1 MDATVRPRDRTV
13 KISPL
18 ATSLRTLENCRFAAA
33 AEIVFM
39 TSKVGFITTFVK
51 EQFPRSQLP
60 QNKEPR
66 TKNIS

>member
-39 TSKVGFITTFVK
+39 MTIVGMNTTFVK
-51 EQFPRSQLP
+51 LACSKLLVLGPLFLVRS
-60 QNKEPR
+60 
-66 TKNIS
+66 S